1 MRLCGRSRPKTE
13 WCDKRLR
20 EEVDIVLDVNPTK
33 TGQEKGISSISAG
46 ENNTLK

>member
-13 WCDKRLR
+13 WSNKRLR
-20 EEVDIVLDVNPTK
+20 VEVDIVLDVNPTK
-33 TGQEKGISSISAG
+33 TGQAKGIPSISAG